1 MFEIPEVVNFAR
13 QMNATLKGKTIQ
25 TGHLGNSPHKF
36 VWYNRTPQE
45 FEQITYGKTIAET
58 RTMGRWLL
66 IEIEP
71 NYVLVFGEWGG
82 RILFHQPGSSMPAKY
97 HLHLQFDDDSFLTA
111 TTQMWGAAELYEKG
125 KELERQ
131 YIKDMKTTPI
141 EPGFSFA
148 YFSSLIDA
156 TAKEKKQSVKG
167 LLTQDQTIPGLGN
180 AIAQDIMYRAGLHPR
195 HDIQTLQEFL
205 KEVICTMPFWTLLT
219 SASKKV
225 VAMMSSIFSI
235 NQAGIRA
242 RWIRTQSGSH
252 VCSVVVRSRKH
263 NTWVEPSISAQ
274 AVKNKTKTIV

>member
-13 QMNATLKGKTIQ
+13 QMNATLKEKTIR

-45 FEQITYGKTIAET
+45 FEQITRGKTITET

-66 IEIEP
+66 IEVEP

-82 RILFHQPGSSMPAKY
+82 RILFHQPGSSLPAKY

-141 EPGFSFA
+141 EPGFSFT
-148 YFSSLIDA
+148 YFSSLIDK

-195 HDIQTLQEFL
+195 HDIQTLQES
-205 KEVICTMPFWTLLT
+205 E
-219 SASKKV
+219 
-225 VAMMSSIFSI
+225 
-235 NQAGIRA
+235 
-242 RWIRTQSGSH
+242 
-252 VCSVVVRSRKH
+252 RKALYH
-263 NTWVEPSISAQ
+263 AIQDTVNECIQKGGRNDEFDLFDLPGGYKRIMDKHAVGKPCQQCETPIEKAQ
-274 AVKNKTKTIV
+274 YLGGAIYFCPTCQK